1 MLLNDNMDGPLTTA
15 CFSILMLTRT
25 KGQQFSAKQLKELLG
40 SVGFTN
46 FQAVN
51 TYAYYSVFSATKP

>member
-1 MLLNDNMDGPLTTA
+1 MLLNDNMDGPLTPA
-15 CFSILMLTRT
+15 CFSLLMLTRT

-46 FQAVN
+46 FKVTN
-51 TYAYYSVFSATKP
+51 TYGYYSVFSAQKP